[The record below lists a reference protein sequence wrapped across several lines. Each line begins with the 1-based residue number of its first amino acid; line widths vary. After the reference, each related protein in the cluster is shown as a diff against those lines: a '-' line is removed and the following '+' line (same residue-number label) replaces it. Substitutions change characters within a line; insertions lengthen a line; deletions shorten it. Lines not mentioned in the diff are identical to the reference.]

1 MTKKTAVAYYRT
13 SSAANVG
20 DDKDILKRQRSAVEA
35 YAARER
41 IEIVGAYND
50 AAVSGTDAIEAR
62 PGFVEMLARIEG
74 NGVKTILVE
83 TANRFARDLVVAET
97 GWRFLQAKGVD
108 LIAVDSPEAFLSDTP
123 TAVMIRQILGAVSQ
137 FEKASLVAKLRG
149 ARERKKRLTG
159 KCEGNPGH
167 AAKRPEVV
175 ALARALRR
183 KRRGERASLRD
194 IAAELAARGHTAEGG
209 KPFSSSV
216 IARMVEAARP

>member
-1 MTKKTAVAYYRT
+1 
-13 SSAANVG
+13 
-20 DDKDILKRQRSAVEA
+20 LKRQQSAVEA

-41 IEIVGAYND
+41 IELIAAYYD
-50 AAVSGTDAIEAR
+50 AAVSGVDAIEAR
-62 PGFVEMLARIEG
+62 PGFIDMLSRIAG
-74 NGVKTILVE
+74 NGTRTILVE
-83 TANRFARDLVVAET
+83 TANRFARDLIVQET
-97 GWRFLQAKGVD
+97 GWRFLQAKGID

-123 TAVMIRQILGAVSQ
+123 TAVMIPQILGAVSQ

-216 IARMVEAARP
+216 IARMVEAAKP